1 MSALAW
7 RLRLGKQITVDVDL
21 HPGSGKCEWFL
32 AVFSLNIPVGYTI
45 AY

>member
-32 AVFSLNIPVGYTI
+32 DKPVGYTI

>member
-1 MSALAW
+1 MLNVSVGLEVAT
-7 RLRLGKQITVDVDL
+7 GQTVDVDL

-32 AVFSLNIPVGYTI
+32 AVFSLNKPVGYTI